1 VSPGFPGFRERVR
14 LSSPATVLIA
24 DDSPLVLRMIE
35 DLLSRAGFSVVTA
48 RDGIEAVD
56 KVFAEAVDLVILDV
70 MMPRMSG
77 YQVCRLLKSE
87 PATAAIPVVIL
98 TSRDQAGDRFW
109 GLETGADYYVTKDEA
124 PQRILALVRQITEN
138 EGERRPARPP
148 EGRGND
154 IDVLSRVNDLLDR
167 KLFAAT
173 ILSEI
178 GRTAEKLDDFE
189 AAFSSLMAIVTR
201 VLDFSVGALAFV
213 EADQAEV
220 ALSLQ
225 RPVSEA
231 VVAEARQR
239 LLETMARLSP
249 ELSADRVRFR
259 AARPAPTGGAGSE
272 ARALG
277 GFATFPILADGGLKG
292 LLAVGGRSAQRISLE
307 TEGLL
312 RQVANLAYL
321 VAVNARLIE
330 RLRHLSVRDS
340 LTDLFNHRHSME
352 LIASEF
358 QRVGR
363 YAGGVSVIMIDID
376 HFKQVNDEHG
386 HQVGDA
392 LLRETARLMSQELRT
407 VDSLGRYGGEEFVA
421 VLPHTDHD
429 EALRI
434 AERLRHV
441 IEDHVFQVGPRTIR
455 ITISLGVACFPSPK
469 IDSPSELVGQADRAL
484 YEAKQSGRNRV
495 V

>member
-1 VSPGFPGFRERVR
+1 M
-14 LSSPATVLIA
+14 SSPPKVLIA

-56 KVFAEAVDLVILDV
+56 RVFAEAVDLVILDV

-87 PATAAIPVVIL
+87 PATASIPVVIL

-124 PQRILALVRQITEN
+124 PQRILALVRRITES
-138 EGERRPARPP
+138 EGERRPARPA
-148 EGRGND
+148 EARGND

-178 GRTAEKLDDFE
+178 GRTAEKLHNFE

-201 VLDFSVGALAFV
+201 VLDYTVGALAFV
-213 EADQAEV
+213 ETDRAEV

-225 RPVSEA
+225 RPASEE

-239 LLETMARLSP
+239 LLETMLRLSP
-249 ELSADRVRFR
+249 ELSADRIQFR
-259 AARPAPTGGAGSE
+259 AAKPPPTGATGSE
-272 ARALG
+272 ERTLG
-277 GFATFPILADGGLKG
+277 GFATFPIRADGGLKG
-292 LLAVGGRSAQRISLE
+292 LLAVAGRSAQRIPLE

-330 RLRHLSVRDS
+330 RLRHLSVRDG

-358 QRVGR
+358 ERVGR
-363 YAGGVSVIMIDID
+363 YAGGVSVVMIDID
-376 HFKQVNDEHG
+376 HFKRVNDDHG
-386 HQVGDA
+386 HQVGDT
-392 LLRETARLMSQELRT
+392 LLRETARLMSQALRT

-421 VLPHTDHD
+421 VLPHTGHD
-429 EALRI
+429 EALHI
-434 AERLRHV
+434 AERLRRV
-441 IEDHVFQVGPRTIR
+441 IEEHVFQVGPRTLR
-455 ITISLGVACFPSPK
+455 ITISLGVACFPSK
-469 IDSPSELVGQADRAL
+469 QVDSPSDLVNEADRAL
-484 YEAKQSGRNRV
+484 YQAKQSGRNRV
-495 V
+495 A